1 MRDGKVLFTTRCIE
15 IMELQFV
22 PKDNYGNLRFYKNFP
37 FYLPVIC
44 SVSIAFANFGLFV
57 TGR

>member
-22 PKDNYGNLRFYKNFP
+22 PKDNYGNLRFIKFP
-37 FYLPVIC
+37 ILFTCNLQRFYSFC
-44 SVSIAFANFGLFV
+44 
-57 TGR
+57 